1 MNTMWADGITTY
13 CEMGPGK
20 VLQGLVKRTLAE
32 AVIDGVDTAT
42 DVARY
47 NG

>member
-1 MNTMWADGITTY
+1 
-13 CEMGPGK
+13 
-20 VLQGLVKRTLAE
+20 VKRTLAE
-32 AVIDGVDTAT
+32 AVIDGVDTAA